1 MKTSSITPRPLT
13 VAAGERGG
21 AGKVILIVL
30 AVIFALLL
38 IVVVGGAFAIRSWWH
53 HTVHTDKDGQ
63 VSISTPQGDIS
74 AGGGKTYTADELG
87 VDPYPGATTSTGG
100 FNMNTD
106 KGSMVTAVYET
117 DDPAE
122 KVVAYYKGKTGLG
135 EQSFM
140 ETGTTAMIT
149 YKKGEKDV
157 VIISIN
163 SDPAQHKGKTQISI
177 THSKDK

>member
-1 MKTSSITPRPLT
+1 ML
-13 VAAGERGG
+13 V
-21 AGKVILIVL
+21 
-30 AVIFALLL
+30 L
-38 IVVVGGAFAIRSWWH
+38 IVVGIVGYGVWRVSKAI
-53 HTVHTDKDGQ
+53 HTDKDGQ

-87 VDPYPGATTSTGG
+87 IDPYPGATSSTGG

-106 KGSMVTAVYET
+106 KGSMMTAVYET
-117 DDPAE
+117 DDPAD
-122 KVVAYYKGKTGLG
+122 KVVAFYKGKTGLG

-157 VIISIN
+157 VIVSIN